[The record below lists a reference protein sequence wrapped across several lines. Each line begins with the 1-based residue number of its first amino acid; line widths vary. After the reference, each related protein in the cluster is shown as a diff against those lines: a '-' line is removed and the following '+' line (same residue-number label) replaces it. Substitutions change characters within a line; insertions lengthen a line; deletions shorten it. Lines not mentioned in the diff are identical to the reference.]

1 MSYRNYIA
9 VVDKES
15 LDKIR
20 GLSYDEV
27 KEKYGDEGYISEYT
41 FKDNGIDIKRILEIG
56 EIVSYKEN
64 ETKLKECLSPV
75 FSDNKIN
82 EVLNND
88 SEFMLGNKKLL
99 ENIIEVYRKTVVE
112 YYTDIQNIDKIR
124 KMRFDPTVDH
134 LDYFLTKCKNKVSE
148 FSEKWFVSD
157 SDNILHYTWQ
167 YEYDIFNLIYIL
179 KTFDWNKN
187 YLLWIGG

>member
-20 GLSYDEV
+20 NLPYDELI
-27 KEKYGDEGYISEYT
+27 EKYGDEGDLSKYCFEDKGINIKNLLEISE
-41 FKDNGIDIKRILEIG
+41 K
-56 EIVSYKEN
+56 VSYKEN
-64 ETKLKECLSPV
+64 ADKLKSCLSPV
-75 FSDNKIN
+75 FSSAKANQQVN
-82 EVLNND
+82 EEH
-88 SEFMLGNKKLL
+88 EFMLGSKELL
-99 ENIIEVYRKTVVE
+99 ELIIEVYRTTIVE
-112 YYTDIQNIDKIR
+112 YYTTVQNIDSLR
-124 KMRFDPTVDH
+124 EMCFDPRIDH
-134 LDYFLTKCKNKVSE
+134 LEYFIKQCKLKVTE

-157 SDNILHYTWQ
+157 NDNILHYTWK

>member
-1 MSYRNYIA
+1 MGYRNYIA

-15 LDKIR
+15 LHKISN
-20 GLSYDEV
+20 LSYDEV
-27 KEKYGDEGYISEYT
+27 MKTYGDEGYISEYT
-41 FKDNGIDIKRILEIG
+41 FEDKGIEIKRILEIS

-64 ETKLKECLSPV
+64 STRLKACLSPV

-88 SEFMLGNKKLL
+88 GEFMLGNKKLL
-99 ENIIEVYRKTVVE
+99 ENIIEIYRKSVVE
-112 YYTDIQNIDKIR
+112 YYTDIQDIDKIR
-124 KMRFDPTVDH
+124 EIYFDSTKDH
-134 LDYFLTKCKNKVSE
+134 LKYFITQCKNKVSE
-148 FSEKWFVSD
+148 FSENWFVSD
-157 SDNILHYTWQ
+157 NDNILHYTWQ